1 MFLPGLIIFL
11 LVIFLKAVV
20 EDAKTNSYL
29 KHMRQNGSNSQADI
43 SSSRTE
49 CEKTIKKETC
59 HFCKKEII
67 YKEEHPTFCPFCGSR
82 IF

>member
-29 KHMRQNGSNSQADI
+29 KHMRQNVSNNQSNVSFAGI
-43 SSSRTE
+43 E
-49 CEKTIKKETC
+49 HEKTIKKETC
-59 HFCKKEII
+59 HFCKKEVM
-67 YKEEHPTFCPFCGSR
+67 YKEEYPIFCPFCGKR